1 MATILLYYRT
11 ICLISSSLL
20 CYPHRNNTAWPVHPT
35 LLDDC
40 RRILFGSLGTASRDL
55 ASRLRRRR
63 HGEAI
68 KERRSGI
75 REEVREAGQEA
86 ELGRPWILIST
97 VAPIRS
103 RRSSHT
109 TRAKHQRRRIRT
121 DRSRTLARERI
132 IWTHPGFC
140 ILELTEWLQ
149 SQGYPGGS
157 MENKRLLINTL
168 LEQSSRTI
176 HLCVTLHRVCSLNS
190 EIQSRL
196 EILNYDRSW

>member
-1 MATILLYYRT
+1 MDTASTVHASRDIQMAAILLYYRT

-86 ELGRPWILIST
+86 EPGRPWILIST

-157 MENKRLLINTL
+157 G
-168 LEQSSRTI
+168 QSLDLTQPHGRPFPCACYSFTAFC
-176 HLCVTLHRVCSLNS
+176 HAAC
-190 EIQSRL
+190 
-196 EILNYDRSW
+196 